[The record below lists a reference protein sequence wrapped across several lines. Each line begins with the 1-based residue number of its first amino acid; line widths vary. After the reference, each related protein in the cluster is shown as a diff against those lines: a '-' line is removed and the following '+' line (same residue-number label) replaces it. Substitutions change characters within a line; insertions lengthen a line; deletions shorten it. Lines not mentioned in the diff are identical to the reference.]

1 MATQNGGFSDSG
13 VPLSPPGAMS
23 QRTDLDTQA
32 SMDLPDAGYGEQA
45 DFQEIQGGAPMAG
58 GAVPPTGILEGS
70 RHPELP
76 VTDGANYGPGVGLDA
91 IQTPDTMQAD
101 IALIASYLPALERVE
116 KRDDTPES
124 FRKFVRYVR
133 GLA

>member
-45 DFQEIQGGAPMAG
+45 EFQEIQAGAPMA
-58 GAVPPTGILEGS
+58 AAPTGMFAES
-70 RHPELP
+70 NHPELP
-76 VTDGANYGPGVGLDA
+76 VTDGANYGPGVGMDA
-91 IQTPDTMQAD
+91 VQTPDTMKAD

-124 FRKFVRYVR
+124 FRRFVRYVR

>member
-1 MATQNGGFSDSG
+1 MATSNGGFNDSG
-13 VPLSPPGAMS
+13 EALSPPGAMS
-23 QRTDLDTQA
+23 QRTDMDTQA
-32 SMDLPDAGYGEQA
+32 PMDLPDAGYGEQE
-45 DFQEIQGGAPMAG
+45 DFQAIQGGAPMAG
-58 GAVPPTGILEGS
+58 APTGMFAETQK
-70 RHPELP
+70 PELP
-76 VTDGANYGPGVGLDA
+76 VTDGANTGPGVGLDA

-101 IALIASYLPALERVE
+101 IALIATYLPALERVE